1 MNIQEIKSIVM
12 SELPKIIRTDDE
24 VRRFILKIGRE
35 EFLDQSEANRR
46 FDRMMD
52 QLADERKRSD
62 EKWHAWEKKWDETQ
76 RKSDEKWRENQL
88 KWQAWEKKWDENQ
101 RKSDEKWQAWEKK
114 WDENQR
120 KSDER
125 WRENQLEI
133 KKLYRKYDS
142 TIGALGARW
151 GIYSEESFRNGLK
164 GILEEAFDVEVIN
177 INEFDDEGYV
187 FGRPDQVE
195 LDIIIRDGTLIICEI
210 KSSIDKAGMYIFERK
225 VRFYEKRHQR
235 QASRMIVISPMV
247 DKRARV
253 VAENL
258 GIHVYTHAE
267 DVEGL

>member
-52 QLADERKRSD
+52 QLADERKLSD
-62 EKWHAWEKKWDETQ
+62 ERWH
-76 RKSDEKWRENQL
+76 
-88 KWQAWEKKWDENQ
+88 AWEKKWDENQ
-101 RKSDEKWQAWEKK
+101 RKSDEKWHAWGKK

-120 KSDER
+120 KSDEK

-210 KSSIDKAGMYIFERK
+210 KSSIDKADMYIFERK
-225 VRFYEKRHQR
+225 VHFYEKKT
-235 QASRMIVISPMV
+235 P
-247 DKRARV
+247 
-253 VAENL
+253 ET
-258 GIHVYTHAE
+258 GIKNDRYFPY
-267 DVEGL
+267 GR